1 VARLEDERKALYREI
16 EHLRDRAAELELTR
30 RTAEAKGISYQSRA
44 AQLQDDL
51 RLSAQRET
59 ELATA
64 VAAEQ
69 ADKRGAVELLQARL
83 AEAEANVEH
92 ERSVSME
99 LAAKLASA
107 EEMLTNVIAIN
118 EYLVRQGSE
127 HAYRDAKAASSVAS
141 TAKKKSSNN
150 ARGLPHYMMGTNISK
165 AKRSTSGKAP
175 SSYSS
180 SPTAS
185 SGRARKASQRG
196 GKSKLSSKTTKVQ
209 LEKANESK
217 VRAVLRLSFRPNR

>member
-1 VARLEDERKALYREI
+1 MWR
-16 EHLRDRAAELELTR
+16 H
-30 RTAEAKGISYQSRA
+30 Q
-44 AQLQDDL
+44 
-51 RLSAQRET
+51 SAQRET

-165 AKRSTSGKAP
+165 AKRSASGKGAP
-175 SSYSS
+175 SVSS
-180 SPTAS
+180 TAS
-185 SGRARKASQRG
+185 SSRIRRASQRG
-196 GKSKLSSKTTKVQ
+196 GRTKTSSNTTKVQ

-217 VRAVLRLSFRPNR
+217 VRAVRW